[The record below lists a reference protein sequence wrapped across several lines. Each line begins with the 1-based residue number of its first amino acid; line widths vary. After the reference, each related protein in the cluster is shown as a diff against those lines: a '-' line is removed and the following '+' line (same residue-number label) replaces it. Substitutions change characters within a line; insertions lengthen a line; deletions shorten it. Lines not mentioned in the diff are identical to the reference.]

1 MQNDSQLWKR
11 FRQLWRQN
19 FCCWKSTHPLLS
31 SCCKKI
37 LIQIY
42 NGCEFVRPILDN
54 TVVETF
60 TALTLHYNY
69 FWVFPMAFKIKLDES
84 EMHLAFWAW
93 QDSGKS
99 DFQEKTLV
107 GWKLRF
113 RPTWLFLSCPAFF
126 TTVHIVHKLPRRYTY
141 LHCAVCSVDCGLC
154 TVQCARTV
162 SSPPTWPDC
171 DASIVENTT

>member
-126 TTVHIVHKLPRRYTY
+126 HCCT
-141 LHCAVCSVDCGLC
+141 HCAQASSSLYTFALC
-154 TVQCARTV
+154 TVLCALCKSFLRV
-162 SSPPTWPDC
+162 YG
-171 DASIVENTT
+171 